1 MMDKIQISL
10 KNQCVADPKRL
21 LKVIVTGFIA
31 PEKAMQ
37 MGLDSIEGLDNIYS
51 GSLRGEAILAIEKLE
66 TIDSIELDSDMEILQ
81 RQ

>member
-1 MMDKIQISL
+1 MDKIQTSL
-10 KNQCVADPKRL
+10 KDQCLADPQTPV
-21 LKVIVTGFIA
+21 KVIITGSIA

-37 MGLDSIEGLDNIYS
+37 MGLDSIAGLDNIYS
-51 GSLRGEAILAIEKLE
+51 GSLIGAAILAIEKLE